1 MIGCV
6 LILLSTQ
13 IAFGDWKKQES
24 GTLAWL
30 RAVHFISEDAGW
42 VVGSNGTLLAT
53 DDGGEKWTAVK
64 KLPKDNFRD
73 VYFADSMN
81 GWILAERDVYRVGT
95 AAVSYLLET
104 VDGGDTWERVEF
116 SRSRERATGFLFA
129 NGKRLIFGEAG
140 TIWRFDKGSDW
151 RREELPVKNIILDAY
166 FTDANTGVL
175 TGTTGTVLFTQDG
188 GATWNSVSIP
198 EGGAVRLNSV
208 EFVSELVGW
217 AAGGNGS
224 LYSTKNGGRSWLRH
238 GTTSNLPLTDIK
250 FADDR
255 RGFAV
260 GGNGTVLETV
270 DGGAT
275 WTGVTRL
282 TPHRLERLFLSGR
295 RAWAVGFG
303 GTILALT
310 KD

>member
-1 MIGCV
+1 M

-13 IAFGDWKKQES
+13 FAFGNWKKQHS

-30 RAVHFISEDAGW
+30 RAVHFISEDTGW

-53 DDGGEKWTAVK
+53 DDGGENWTAIK

-73 VYFADSMN
+73 VYFADPMN

-104 VDGGDTWERVEF
+104 VDGGETWAPVEF
-116 SRSRERATGFLFA
+116 SRGKERATGFLFA

-140 TIWRFDKGSDW
+140 TIWRFDKGPEW
-151 RREELPVKNIILDAY
+151 IKEELPIKNIILDAY
-166 FTDANTGVL
+166 FTDANTGVV
-175 TGTTGTVLFTQDG
+175 TGTAGSVLFTQDG

-198 EGGAVRLNSV
+198 DGGAVRLNSV

-217 AAGGNGS
+217 AAGGEGV
-224 LYSTKNGGRSWLRH
+224 LYTTRSGGRSWRKH
-238 GTTSNLPLTDIK
+238 TTVAKALLTDIK
-250 FADDR
+250 FADEK

-260 GGNGTVLETV
+260 GGNGTVLETM
-270 DGGAT
+270 DGGKS
-275 WTGVTRL
+275 WTRHERL
-282 TPHRLERLFLSGR
+282 TPHKLERLVLFGR

-303 GTILALT
+303 GTILALA
-310 KD
+310 KG